1 MFLAHLSGV
10 VRRRAI
16 PAAARFAGLR
26 HNSSVLALT
35 LEDEIEHE
43 ETDVMPQLPDVAEV
57 HPGYTTTLDS
67 RYLPAGGY

>member
-10 VRRRAI
+10 VRRRAV
-16 PAAARFAGLR
+16 PAAARFGGLR

-35 LEDEIEHE
+35 LEDEIDHE

-57 HPGYTTTLDS
+57 HDAQHWTPL
-67 RYLPAGGY
+67 YLPAGRY

>member
-35 LEDEIEHE
+35 LEDEIDHE

-57 HPGYTTTLDS
+57 HTQS
-67 RYLPAGGY
+67 LPAASY